1 MVLNE
6 RISFESILCPIGL
19 IPDSDEALS
28 YAIALA
34 KVFSAR
40 LTVMHCTGDDT
51 ETSLIDRSHI
61 EETLR
66 DSIEKHL
73 RPDAESEISAK
84 IVVVEGDP
92 QIAIT
97 REAARRRIN
106 LIVMRSRRQP
116 FAAALLGSTAESICR
131 TAPCPVL
138 VTHSSE
144 VEWAGATNNSIGLK
158 RVLVAYDFSSDS
170 ELALSYGLWLAQEY
184 QAELHLIHVLP
195 LRVRAEA
202 PELAYM
208 PFGVE
213 ASFNEAASRL
223 NNAVPAEVR
232 LWCNVKQAVREGHPY
247 REVLAY
253 AEDKDIDLICM
264 GASGTGFGMHAL
276 FGSNADRVLRQAPSP
291 VLIARPLRPMIASPV
306 AAST

>member
-1 MVLNE
+1 MTLNE
-6 RISFESILCPIGL
+6 RISFERILCPIGL
-19 IPDSDEALS
+19 IPGSDEALR
-28 YAIALA
+28 YAAALA
-34 KVFSAR
+34 KAFGAK
-40 LTVMHCTGDDT
+40 LTVMHCTGADA
-51 ETSLIDRSHI
+51 EASLIDRSHI

-73 RPDAESEISAK
+73 RLDAEGEISAK

-92 QIAIT
+92 QDAIT
-97 REAARRRIN
+97 REAARRRID
-106 LIVMRSRRQP
+106 LIVMRSRRRP

-170 ELALSYGLWLAQEY
+170 ELALSYGLSLAQEY

-195 LRVRAEA
+195 LRARAEA
-202 PELAYM
+202 PEIAYL
-208 PFGVE
+208 PFGFE
-213 ASFNEAASRL
+213 PSYNETASRL
-223 NNAVPAEVR
+223 NSAVPGEAR
-232 LWCNVKQAVREGHPY
+232 LWCAIKQAVREGLPY

-253 AEDKDIDLICM
+253 AEEQDIDLICM
-264 GASGTGFGMHAL
+264 GASGTGFGMQAL
-276 FGSNADRVLRQAPSP
+276 FGSNADRVLRQAACP

-306 AAST
+306 AASA